1 MNANRSINK
10 IENEI
15 ETCKEELKEA
25 LDALRSEEAFYT
37 DDGVRY
43 GGSMSLIRKLEAK
56 LDRLYHNLG
65 RAEYEISI

>member
-15 ETCKEELKEA
+15 EACKKELKEA
-25 LDALRSEEAFYT
+25 LDALNSESPFYT
-37 DDGVRY
+37 DDGMRY
-43 GGSMSLIRKLEAK
+43 GGSMSLVRKLHEK

>member
-15 ETCKEELKEA
+15 EACKKELKEA
-25 LDALRSEEAFYT
+25 LDALNSESPFYT
-37 DDGVRY
+37 DEGMRY
-43 GGSMSLIRKLEAK
+43 GGSMSLVRKLEAK

>member
-15 ETCKEELKEA
+15 EACKQELKEA
-25 LDALRSEEAFYT
+25 LDALNSESPFYT
-37 DDGVRY
+37 DDGIRY
-43 GGSMSLIRKLEAK
+43 GGSMSLVRKLNEK